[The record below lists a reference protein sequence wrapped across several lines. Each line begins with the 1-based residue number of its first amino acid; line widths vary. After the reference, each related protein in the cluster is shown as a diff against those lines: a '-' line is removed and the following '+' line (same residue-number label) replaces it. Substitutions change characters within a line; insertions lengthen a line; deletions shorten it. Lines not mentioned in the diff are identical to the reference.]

1 MSRNIHGGKLIPGVN
16 VDRIDIAAGMV
27 ELAEC
32 GYTEPRTRMVI
43 EYALQRWA
51 RGEEGAADR
60 AAVDPSFY
68 GIDFTSWRR
77 VLAAAMAAASPDD
90 VDLVNHPPHYRTQP
104 GIPFECIEITR
115 NMTFCAGNAVKYLW
129 RTDFKN
135 GRQDIEKAQWYLD
148 DALRHA
154 DPIFLRMDL
163 YVEREVERKLDV
175 VAQAQTNPHRQ
186 WFFIA
191 IRDRHLEAAIECV
204 RNLLTT

>member
-1 MSRNIHGGKLIPGVN
+1 MSEYICHCGHPGLGCRCTFPITDEAPPPHNCGGSNCDGLV
-16 VDRIDIAAGMV
+16 
-27 ELAEC
+27 C
-32 GYTEPRTRMVI
+32 PR
-43 EYALQRWA
+43 
-51 RGEEGAADR
+51 
-60 AAVDPSFY
+60 PK
-68 GIDFTSWRR
+68 
-77 VLAAAMAAASPDD
+77 PDM
-90 VDLVNHPPHYRTQP
+90 VNHPPHYSAQP

-129 RTDFKN
+129 RSDFKN

-204 RNLLTT
+204 RNLLIT